1 MRNYFLTLGA
11 AALLVS
17 SCKSS
22 KETTATKQP
31 VLATIGTSPVYT
43 PEFQYVYNKN
53 NGNADN
59 AYSKASLD
67 EYLNLYTNFK
77 LKVMEAEA
85 KGLDTTDAFRRELDG
100 YKQQLAQP
108 YLTEK
113 SVTDKL
119 VHEAYNRM

>member
-1 MRNYFLTLGA
+1 MRNYLLAVGA
-11 AALLVS
+11 AALIWT

-22 KETTATKQP
+22 KEVAKQEP
-31 VLATIGTSPVYT
+31 VLETIGTKPVYT
-43 PEFQYVYNKN
+43 SEFQYVYNKN
-53 NGNADN
+53 NANAEN
-59 AYSKASLD
+59 AYSKGSID

-113 SVTDKL
+113 SVTD
-119 VHEAYNRM
+119 